1 MAIHLVQRS
10 IALKACQKV
19 AASND
24 IIVLLGEGV
33 AALGGSSAALGGSSA
48 TLGGSSA
55 ESSEQ
60 NRPENLH
67 ATTEDINQRGLAGRV
82 SDGVTLI
89 SDSQLVSLCAEHSP
103 VVSWNQP

>member
-33 AALGGSSAALGGSSA
+33 AALGGSSAA
-48 TLGGSSA
+48 LGGSSA

>member
-48 TLGGSSA
+48 

-67 ATTEDINQRGLAGRV
+67 ATTEDINQRGLADRV